1 MLLSMG
7 FAPEVLQLPS
17 GEMIPETADIGRFIA
32 EQSPDAFPEGKSSE
46 AFEMALAANA
56 YPLLFPCCMLC
67 SYPEEVTDAILR
79 GELPDT
85 YHGNLAD
92 LPPYSDACPSFIE
105 VYQSCILMQFGW
117 FDRVFRKWVLKVQ
130 IEIHLRYIDDIW
142 RYGHI
147 WPMIK
152 GVLRCFASLQPYCGR
167 GLKFLN
173 TLHTHIP
180 VCSKHVYTPFCNW
193 CLFFSAWKDKSTP
206 MFMAEVRLFIV
217 FFGGLASGIHNYPY
231 EFPPFNQLQDL
242 LKTLQH
248 WESRLDGPF
257 FGGERP
263 HFGEFMFFTVLDA
276 LNDSDPAM
284 ASKVPLSHGVHLLR
298 A

>member
-1 MLLSMG
+1 M
-7 FAPEVLQLPS
+7 
-17 GEMIPETADIGRFIA
+17 
-32 EQSPDAFPEGKSSE
+32 
-46 AFEMALAANA
+46 
-56 YPLLFPCCMLC
+56 
-67 SYPEEVTDAILR
+67 
-79 GELPDT
+79 
-85 YHGNLAD
+85 
-92 LPPYSDACPSFIE
+92 
-105 VYQSCILMQFGW
+105 
-117 FDRVFRKWVLKVQ
+117 Q

-173 TLHTHIP
+173 TLHTHTHIP

-242 LKTLQH
+242 LIV
-248 WESRLDGPF
+248 F
-257 FGGERP
+257 FGGLASDAAALGVPFRWPLFWWRAASFWRVHVFHRP
-263 HFGEFMFFTVLDA
+263 GCLEWFGSCNGFQSAFVTWC
-276 LNDSDPAM
+276 
-284 ASKVPLSHGVHLLR
+284 SHS
-298 A
+298 